1 MMLLKGKEVGGHLV
15 LIYIVSVAYLGHCI
29 FAQLGHSDKNKRR
42 TFLNNEKYQT
52 RKSYWET
59 KIPNKKR
66 KRETK
71 RDKRDKRC
79 RIDTCVY
86 WMLASEKGAPAWS
99 TYRVHIVVVEHL
111 VIDCSLI

>member
-1 MMLLKGKEVGGHLV
+1 MKNTKPERVIGRQRFPIRKEKER
-15 LIYIVSVAYLGHCI
+15 
-29 FAQLGHSDKNKRR
+29 QK
-42 TFLNNEKYQT
+42 
-52 RKSYWET
+52 ET
-59 KIPNKKR
+59 K
-66 KRETK
+66 ET
-71 RDKRDKRC
+71 KRDKRC